1 MAGSAFTWFLLLAL
15 WPVAG
20 WGQDVYRC
28 DSRYSPVACAGAKLK
43 VDDVRTKEQKRDAD
57 MSTQKIRTLANAMEK
72 DRLKQE
78 AVLQKRAKPKLTA
91 AARAQKK
98 EEARLQANAKAREK
112 YHAKKEAAALA
123 MGRPAYKVKKPKM
136 FVAKV
141 AKVAKPVKN

>member
-98 EEARLQANAKAREK
+98 EENENLMPIII
-112 YHAKKEAAALA
+112 EAVENLA
-123 MGRPAYKVKKPKM
+123 TLGEIADTLRSVFGEY
-136 FVAKV
+136 
-141 AKVAKPVKN
+141 